1 MTIKNIF
8 QHRLVTK
15 LLLSGFAFTCLLTD
29 AQAENKV
36 TIDDFNIKPG
46 EEKTIAVYLDND
58 DAISA
63 LQLDIELPQGLY
75 YVSNSVTRNEERID
89 RDTHSLYMKML
100 PTGNLRL
107 LIAPSGVSPIAG
119 HEGAVAYFT
128 VEASSNFVRE
138 GEIALTDILGSN
150 SEKDETTGFTKK
162 FEMDDYSAT
171 VAPLVGK
178 FYASPDTVAI
188 KTDSTAKRISVV
200 LDNYVDIRSMQAS
213 ITLPKGL
220 TYVMKENSDE
230 PKPKFEYGAR
240 LPQNVTISSNFTDDG
255 RLKVAIAGLTDEC
268 FADTTGEV
276 FAFYVKAD
284 TALAEQSEI
293 LFSEAVV
300 ADRSGNSFGLYDE
313 VKLPVTNAYVAHYT
327 PALQMVEALR
337 SSYAAA
343 VDTIAAQA
351 ANVKDNEDIVAAQ
364 QAISAQI
371 DSLQQFVDEAYQAET
386 LAGKLGEVET
396 SAADIEA
403 DIKALVEKALAD
415 QANVVAANEAA
426 YTRLTGVLDTLQ
438 AQWDA
443 AKETLTTE
451 CPDVANLYTPAL
463 DSLQTQITAL
473 RDSVKADYDAMKLTA
488 ESTIDSVSVAA
499 GIEKVLADATQAQA
513 TVTENLAA
521 YNRLT
526 GVLDTLQAQWDAA
539 KETLTTECPDVAN
552 LYTPALDSLQTQITA
567 LRDSV
572 KADYDAMKL
581 TAESTIDSVSV
592 AAGIEKVLADAA
604 QAQAVV
610 TENNEAYARLTAELS
625 DLQAK
630 LDEAV
635 RTVNTDYKDV
645 ADQFEATMDSIQTSI
660 QTLKEGVD
668 AAYEAVELTAESSV
682 DTQSVEEA
690 IAKLLADA
698 AEAQNEFTGISNISI
713 NDIQD
718 GAVEIYDLTGK
729 RQNTLVKGKV
739 NIIKHAD
746 GKVYKLFVK

>member
-36 TIDDFNIKPG
+36 IIDDFNIKPG
-46 EEKTIAVYLDND
+46 EEKTIAVNLDND

-63 LQLDIELPQGLY
+63 LQLDIVLPQGLY

-89 RDTHSLYMKML
+89 RDTHSLYMNTL

-107 LIAPSGVSPIAG
+107 LIAPSGTSPIAG

-128 VEASSNFVRE
+128 VGASSNFVKE
-138 GEIALTDILGSN
+138 GEIVLTDILGSN
-150 SEKDETTGFTKK
+150 SEKDETTGFTQK
-162 FEMDDYSAT
+162 FEMDDYFANVS
-171 VAPLVGK
+171 PLVGK

-240 LPQNVTISSNFTDDG
+240 LPQNVTISSNFTADG

-284 TALAEQSEI
+284 TTLATQSEI
-293 LFSEAVV
+293 LFNEAVV

-351 ANVKDNEDIVAAQ
+351 ANVKDNEDIVAAR
-364 QAISAQI
+364 QAIAAQI

-426 YTRLTGVLDTLQ
+426 YARLTGVLDTLQ

-443 AKETLTTE
+443 AKETLAAE
-451 CPDVANLYTPAL
+451 CPDVAAQFTPAL
-463 DSLQTQITAL
+463 DSLQAQITAL

-499 GIEKVLADATQAQA
+499 G
-513 TVTENLAA
+513 
-521 YNRLT
+521 
-526 GVLDTLQAQWDAA
+526 
-539 KETLTTECPDVAN
+539 
-552 LYTPALDSLQTQITA
+552 
-567 LRDSV
+567 
-572 KADYDAMKL
+572 M
-581 TAESTIDSVSV
+581 
-592 AAGIEKVLADAA
+592 EKVLADAA

-610 TENNEAYARLTAELS
+610 TENDEAYARLTAELS

-635 RTVNTDYKDV
+635 QTVNTEYKDV

-668 AAYEAVELTAESSV
+668 AAYEAIELTAESSV